1 MKGNMMVGKKKVRN
15 LDEKDTLVR
24 MNFEVSKK
32 LRNSFKGKVATEG
45 KKVKYVLAEFMKEY
59 IK

>member
-24 MNFEVSKK
+24 MNFKFQKNLEI
-32 LRNSFKGKVATEG
+32 LLKGKQQL
-45 KKVKYVLAEFMKEY
+45 KVRKLSMYLLNS
-59 IK
+59 